1 VNEPTIGVIG
11 TGDFSGYLIAALR
24 KGGFGGRIL
33 LSPYSQV
40 KAHTLAVTHDCT
52 VAADEAG
59 MLADVD
65 WVLLAVR
72 PEQLADALP
81 GVTLRSDQVLV
92 SAVAGV
98 AIAEL
103 RAATGKD
110 TAVVRIMPSSY
121 IDAIDDGLIPIFPP
135 SQEVQ
140 AVLRRAGK
148 VVTFDTEDQF
158 ELAMFGACLAGWM
171 YHVMAEQE
179 AWVIRKGLSH
189 TQARLIVAGNIAGA
203 SSYAVARSD
212 MELTRISDGIATH
225 GTFTTAGLDHLLD
238 TRAVKPW
245 LQALDI
251 VKHRLANTRIE
262 FS

>member
-1 VNEPTIGVIG
+1 
-11 TGDFSGYLIAALR
+11 
-24 KGGFGGRIL
+24 
-33 LSPYSQV
+33 
-40 KAHTLAVTHDCT
+40 
-52 VAADEAG
+52 

-72 PEQLADALP
+72 PEQLGDALP
-81 GVTLRSDQVLV
+81 RLTLRSDQVLI
-92 SAVAGV
+92 SAVAGL

-103 RAATGKD
+103 RLATGED

-140 AVLRRAGK
+140 AVLKLAGK

-171 YHVMAEQE
+171 YRFMAEHE
-179 AWVIRKGLSH
+179 AWFIGNGLSH
-189 TQARLIVAGNIAGA
+189 TQARQIVAGNIAGA

-212 MELTRISDGIATH
+212 VDLTRISDGIATH
-225 GTFTTAGLDHLLD
+225 GTYTKAGLDYLID
-238 TRAVKPW
+238 TRAITPW

-251 VKHRLANTRIE
+251 VKNRLIDTRTE